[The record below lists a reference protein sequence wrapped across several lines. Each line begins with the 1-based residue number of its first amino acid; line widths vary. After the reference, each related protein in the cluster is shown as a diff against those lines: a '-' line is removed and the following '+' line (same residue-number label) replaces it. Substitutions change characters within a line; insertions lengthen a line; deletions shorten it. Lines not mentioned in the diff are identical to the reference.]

1 VPEVA
6 KQKISFRFYKRLD
19 MKILYHHRTRAEDAQ
34 GIHVQEMVNA
44 FRELGHEVEIASMIS
59 NGQNQSPGPNNSMI
73 SRFAANVPP
82 LAYELLE
89 ILYNFYG
96 FLLLTKKVLKFR
108 PHLIYERYALYNVA
122 GILVSK
128 LFRIPLL
135 LEVNA
140 PLAFEKKKYGELA
153 LPTFAKT
160 FERWICSHSYKTIV
174 VSTPLKKLLQDIGV
188 PYEHMAVISNGIN
201 PQIFNP
207 DIDGKAVRKRF
218 GLDGK
223 IVLGFVGWFREW
235 HGLEDLLQAYVK
247 YHMKEKNI
255 HLLLVG
261 DGPAYKDLEAYARE
275 NGILGKGVTLT
286 GSVAR
291 KDIPSYIAAFDL
303 ALQPDVTDYAS
314 PIKLFEYMAM
324 GKGVIAPNKDN
335 IKEIVGDAYKALFKA
350 GDWDNMARIILE
362 YAQSKEKTIEL
373 GERAR
378 NIIHENQ
385 YLWLEN
391 ARRTL
396 GLLNS

>member
-1 VPEVA
+1 
-6 KQKISFRFYKRLD
+6 

-44 FRELGHEVEIASMIS
+44 FRELGHEVEIAAIASE
-59 NGQNQSPGPNNSMI
+59 GKNQASKSSESLT
-73 SRFAANVPP
+73 SRFAAKVPP
-82 LAYELLE
+82 LIYEFLE
-89 ILYNFYG
+89 ILYNLYG
-96 FLLLTKKVLKFR
+96 FCLLTKKILKFR
-108 PHLIYERYALYNVA
+108 PHVIYERYALYTVA

-128 LFRIPLL
+128 LFRIPLI

-140 PLAFEKKKYGELA
+140 PLAFEKKKYGKLA
-153 LPTFAKT
+153 LPAFAKT
-160 FERWICSHSYKTIV
+160 FERWICSHSDKTIV
-174 VSTPLKKLLQDIGV
+174 VSTALRKLLHDIGV

-201 PQIFNP
+201 PRTFNP
-207 DIDGKAVRKRF
+207 DIDGSTVRKRF
-218 GLDGK
+218 GFEGK
-223 IVLGFVGWFREW
+223 IVLGFVGWFRKW
-235 HGLEDLLQAYVK
+235 HGLEDLLRAYVK

-261 DGPAYKDLEAYARE
+261 DGPAYNDLEAYARE

-291 KDIPSYIAAFDL
+291 KDIPIYIAAFDL

-335 IKEIVGDAYKALFKA
+335 IKEIVGHGYKALFKA
-350 GDWDNMARIILE
+350 GDWDDMARSILE
-362 YAQSKEKTIEL
+362 YAQLKQKTKEL
-373 GERAR
+373 GEQTR
-378 NIIHENQ
+378 NILHKNQ

-396 GLLNS
+396 ALLKS

>member
-1 VPEVA
+1 
-6 KQKISFRFYKRLD
+6 

-44 FRELGHEVEIASMIS
+44 FRELGHEVEIAAIASE
-59 NGQNQSPGPNNSMI
+59 GKNQASESSESLT
-73 SRFAANVPP
+73 SRFAAKVPP
-82 LAYELLE
+82 LVYELLE

-96 FLLLTKKVLKFR
+96 FWLLAKKVVSFR
-108 PHLIYERYALYNVA
+108 PHFIYERYSLYTVA

-128 LFRIPLL
+128 LFRIPLI

-140 PLAFEKKKYGELA
+140 PLAFEKKKFGKLA
-153 LPTFAKT
+153 FPSLART

-188 PYEHMAVISNGIN
+188 PQDHMVVIPNGIN
-201 PQIFNP
+201 PHLFNL
-207 DIDGKAVRKRF
+207 DIDGSVVQKRF

-223 IVLGFVGWFREW
+223 IVLGFVGWFRKW
-235 HGLEDLLQAYVK
+235 HGLEELLRAYVT
-247 YHMKEKNI
+247 HNMQEKNI

-261 DGPAYKDLEAYARE
+261 DGPAYEGLESYARE
-275 NGILGKGVTLT
+275 NGIIGTGVTFT
-286 GSVAR
+286 GPVSRSEV
-291 KDIPSYIAAFDL
+291 PNYIAAFDL

-324 GKGVIAPNKDN
+324 GRGPIAPNKDN
-335 IKEIVGDAYKALFKA
+335 IKEIVGHDYKALFEA
-350 GDWDNMARIILE
+350 GNWDDMARTILE
-362 YAQSKEKTIEL
+362 YAQTKQQAIEL
-373 GERAR
+373 GKQAQ
-378 NIIHENQ
+378 NILYENQ

-391 ARRTL
+391 ARRSL

>member
-1 VPEVA
+1 
-6 KQKISFRFYKRLD
+6 

-44 FRELGHEVEIASMIS
+44 FRELGHEVEIAAIASE
-59 NGQNQSPGPNNSMI
+59 GKNQASESSESLT
-73 SRFAANVPP
+73 SRFAAKFPP

-96 FLLLTKKVLKFR
+96 FWLLAKKVISFR
-108 PHLIYERYALYNVA
+108 PHFIYERYSLYTVA

-128 LFRIPLL
+128 LFRIPLI

-140 PLAFEKKKYGELA
+140 PLAFEKKKYGKLA
-153 LPTFAKT
+153 LPAFAKT
-160 FERWICSHSYKTIV
+160 FERWICSHSDKTIV
-174 VSTPLKKLLQDIGV
+174 VSTALRKLLHDIGV

-207 DIDGKAVRKRF
+207 NIDNKAVRKRF

-223 IVLGFVGWFREW
+223 IVLGFVGWFRKW
-235 HGLEDLLQAYVK
+235 HGLEELLGAYVT
-247 YHMKEKNI
+247 HNMQEKNI

-261 DGPAYKDLEAYARE
+261 DGPAYEDLESYARE
-275 NGILGKGVTLT
+275 NGIIGTGVTFT
-286 GSVAR
+286 GPEPRSEV
-291 KDIPSYIAAFDL
+291 PNYIAAFDL

-324 GKGVIAPNKDN
+324 GRGTIAPNKDN
-335 IKEIVGDAYKALFKA
+335 IKEIVGHGYKALFEA
-350 GDWDNMARIILE
+350 GDWDDMAMTILE
-362 YAQSKEKTIEL
+362 YAQSEEKTIEL
-373 GERAR
+373 GEQAK
-378 NIIHENQ
+378 NIIKENQ

-396 GLLNS
+396 ALLPF